1 MIKSIVFVTVQCYS
15 EVVDV
20 LWLCNVIVY
29 VIMHVHYT
37 SCKRHTSQVAHS
49 NKVSTYPRDLP
60 LPLLHPTKPSL
71 IGIIIPAWCWTS
83 QAHFFLYLL
92 SHTYAFQHKG
102 RSGRRRPA
110 RGQRLELSHI
120 FFFAYNVV
128 NYFIFTTTIEAI
140 GKNAVVLLHGNLLGW
155 YQAFCHAYL
164 VPTH

>member
-1 MIKSIVFVTVQCYS
+1 MRKQVIKSIVFVTVQCYS

-83 QAHFFLYLL
+83 
-92 SHTYAFQHKG
+92 
-102 RSGRRRPA
+102 RPTSSFIYSPIPMHSNTKEGVGEEGQLGA
-110 RGQRLELSHI
+110 RG
-120 FFFAYNVV
+120 
-128 NYFIFTTTIEAI
+128 
-140 GKNAVVLLHGNLLGW
+140 
-155 YQAFCHAYL
+155 
-164 VPTH
+164 